1 MSLHIDSTGS
11 GPDLLLLH
19 GWAMHSGIFRPLLPW
34 LNAHFRV
41 HRIDLPGH
49 GRSLQTDIPLDYEAV
64 WQALLPRLEQ
74 PALLM
79 GWSLG
84 GLFALHG
91 GIHHAKVCRGLI
103 LQNASPC
110 FVKRSDW
117 PMGMPA
123 SVFQQFAVELTRDY
137 QKTLHRFFM
146 LEAQGAEKVRAD
158 LRCLQQTAFEFG
170 QPNITALQQGLQLL
184 EKTDVRAHLPELGM
198 PSLWLAGRRDRLV
211 SAQAMQAAANVA
223 KGQFLCDEHGGHAP
237 FLSHPE
243 AIANAIVQ
251 FSRGLHEQ

>member
-19 GWAMHSGIFRPLLPW
+19 GWAMHSGIFKPLLPW
-34 LNAHFRV
+34 LSAHFRV
-41 HRIDLPGH
+41 HCLDLPGH
-49 GRSLQTDIPLDYEAV
+49 GRSLQTDVPLDYEAV
-64 WQALLPRLEQ
+64 WQALLPRLAQ
-74 PALLM
+74 PALVM

-84 GLFALHG
+84 GLFTLYG
-91 GIHHAKVCRGLI
+91 GIHHAKACRGLI

-110 FVKRSDW
+110 FVGRPDW

-123 SVFQQFAVELTRDY
+123 SVFQQFAAELNRDY
-137 QKTLHRFFM
+137 RQTLHRFFM
-146 LEAQGAEKVRAD
+146 LEAQGAEKVRDD

-170 QPNITALQQGLQLL
+170 QPSIAVLQQGLQLL
-184 EKTDVRAHLPELGM
+184 ESTDVRGLLPGLKV

-211 SAQAMQAAANVA
+211 SAHAMQAAANLA
-223 KGQFLCDEHGGHAP
+223 NGQFLCDERGGHAP

-243 AIANAIVQ
+243 AIANAIMQ
-251 FSRGLHEQ
+251 FNRALA